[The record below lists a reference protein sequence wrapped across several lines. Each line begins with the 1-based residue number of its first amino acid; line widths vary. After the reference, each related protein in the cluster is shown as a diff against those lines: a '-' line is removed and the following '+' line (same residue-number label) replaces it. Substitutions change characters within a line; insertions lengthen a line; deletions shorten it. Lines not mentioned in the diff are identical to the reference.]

1 MAKTTGHKTGAT
13 EISAQQR
20 SDAKDDDRL
29 KALEIRLQAA
39 RVRGKHSDKP
49 PSRGVAMG
57 KAFRLVTELVVGLVV
72 GGAIGWYLD
81 QWLGTTP
88 LLLLVFFVL
97 GVAAGVLNV
106 VRTAQSFG
114 AGAQQKED
122 RLKEI
127 DNSPGT
133 E

>member
-1 MAKTTGHKTGAT
+1 MAKNTGKKSGTFKFSNSPN
-13 EISAQQR
+13 SAPIE
-20 SDAKDDDRL
+20 DDRL

-39 RVRGKHSDKP
+39 RAHGKQSEKP

-72 GGAIGWYLD
+72 GGFIGWYLD

-88 LLLLVFFVL
+88 IFLLIFFIL

-106 VRTAQSFG
+106 MRTAQSFG
-114 AGAQQKED
+114 ADASLDENALNDHDDRGGA
-122 RLKEI
+122 
-127 DNSPGT
+127 
-133 E
+133 

>member
-1 MAKTTGHKTGAT
+1 MTRNTGDMKGNSTHKLNPD
-13 EISAQQR
+13 E
-20 SDAKDDDRL
+20 DDRL

-39 RVRGKHSDKP
+39 RARGKQSEKP

-72 GGAIGWYLD
+72 GGFIGWYVD

-88 LLLLVFFVL
+88 IFLLIFFIL

-106 VRTAQSFG
+106 MRTAQSFG
-114 AGAQQKED
+114 ADASQDENALNDHNDRD
-122 RLKEI
+122 RL
-127 DNSPGT
+127 G
-133 E
+133 